1 MGVGVSLYVGAG
13 ERPRS
18 VFPAR
23 RAFAWLLPFV
33 LVAGGCVTT
42 QVREPFTQEVALAA
56 TFPGYEGIRSWG
68 DEAPPDT
75 EARVAARRAAWEQR
89 PNKPKTLN
97 LLAISGGGENGAFGA
112 GLLNGWSAAGTR
124 PEFEVVTGISTGALS
139 APFAFMGPAYDRQI
153 KEVYTTTDASK
164 VFKRSVVKG
173 LLGGTSLTDS
183 TPLQKTIERYATAEL
198 LNAIGAEHLKGR
210 RLLIGT
216 TNIDFGRPVIWDIGA
231 IATSGLPDRLELFRK
246 ILLASASIP
255 GVFPPVEFTTVSNGR
270 TVKELHV
277 DGGVANQVFAYPPE
291 LKLSRFTGGR
301 MARLYVIRNSKERPD
316 FEMTQANLFALGGR
330 SGSVLIGTQGLGDL
344 YRLHTTAKRDG
355 LDFKLIFM
363 PQDFSRKM
371 EHPFD
376 TGYMTALYDAGEG
389 IGRGGIPWLAAPPG
403 L

>member
-1 MGVGVSLYVGAG
+1 MSGKIGRTDCGAG
-13 ERPRS
+13 RS
-18 VFPAR
+18 R
-23 RAFAWLLPFV
+23 RAFAWLLPLV
-33 LVAGGCVTT
+33 LLAGGCVTT
-42 QVREPFTQEVALAA
+42 QVREAITQDVALAA
-56 TFPGYEGIRSWG
+56 TYPGYENIRYWG

-75 EARVAARRAAWEQR
+75 EARLAARQAAWVQR
-89 PNKPKTLN
+89 ADKPKVLN

-112 GLLNGWSAAGTR
+112 GLLNGWSEAGTR

-164 VFKRSVVKG
+164 VFKKKIVAG
-173 LLGGTSLTDS
+173 LLGGSSLTDS

-198 LNAIGAEHLKGR
+198 LNAIGAEHRRGR

-231 IATSGLPDRLELFRK
+231 IANSGLPDRLQLFRK
-246 ILLASASIP
+246 ILLASASVP

-291 LKLSRFTGGR
+291 LKLSPFVAGR
-301 MARLYVIRNSKERPD
+301 AARLYVIRNSKERSD
-316 FEMTQANLFALGGR
+316 FTMTEANLFALGGR
-330 SGSVLIGTQGLGDL
+330 SSSVLIRTQGMGDL
-344 YRLHTTAKRDG
+344 YRLYMTAKRDR

-376 TGYMTALYDAGEG
+376 TAYMTALYDKGEEM
-389 IGRGGIPWLAAPPG
+389 GRGGVPWRGAPPG

>member
-1 MGVGVSLYVGAG
+1 MS
-13 ERPRS
+13 RS
-18 VFPAR
+18 R
-23 RAFAWLLPFV
+23 R
-33 LVAGGCVTT
+33 
-42 QVREPFTQEVALAA
+42 RI
-56 TFPGYEGIRSWG
+56 PGYESIRYWG

-89 PNKPKTLN
+89 ADKPKTLN

-112 GLLNGWSAAGTR
+112 GLLNGWSEAGTR

-164 VFKRSVVKG
+164 VFKRSMLKG
-173 LLGGTSLTDS
+173 VLGGSSLTNS

-198 LNAIGAEHLKGR
+198 LDAIGAEHIKGR

-231 IATSGLPDRLELFRK
+231 IANSGLPDRLQLFRK

-270 TVKELHV
+270 KVKELHV

-291 LKLSRFTGGR
+291 LKLSRLPHGR
-301 MARLYVIRNSKERPD
+301 TARLYVIRNSKEKPD
-316 FEMTQANLFALGGR
+316 FEVTKANLFALGGR
-330 SGSVLIGTQGLGDL
+330 STSVLIRTQGMGDL

-355 LDFKLIFM
+355 LDFKLILM

-376 TGYMTALYDAGEG
+376 VGLYERALRR
-389 IGRGGIPWLAAPPG
+389 GRRYGARRHSLADSPPG